1 MGEDMWEQK
10 SQDDGDRR
18 LHTLLST
25 GLELAVQT
33 LGFDAATL
41 TARQGSD
48 LATLQATDRRLV
60 ALDDAQYESGA
71 GPCIAVLDRHE
82 PIYLED
88 ATEPDGRWMHFART
102 AEHLGVAS
110 SLSLHLPVEGETVAG
125 SLNLYARRRVR
136 LGDEDIRAAL
146 PFAAHVA
153 AAVESIDA
161 YRSTVK
167 LAQNMAEA
175 MRSRAVIE
183 QAKGMLMAEHQVDA
197 DQAFTMLVKVSQR
210 GNVKLREVA
219 RRLVHSRSGSEPGD
233 AEALPDSP
241 EPDALDTA

>member
-1 MGEDMWEQK
+1 MREQHAE
-10 SQDDGDRR
+10 DDGERR
-18 LHTLLST
+18 LQTLLST

-41 TARQGSD
+41 SARQGSD
-48 LATLQATDRRLV
+48 LATLEATDRRLV

-71 GPCIAVLDRHE
+71 GPCIAVLDPHE

-88 ATEPDGRWMHFART
+88 ATAPDGRWTHFSQT
-102 AEHLGVAS
+102 AGHLGVAS
-110 SLSLHLPVEGETVAG
+110 SLSLHLPVDSETVAG
-125 SLNLYARRRVR
+125 SLNLYARRPVR
-136 LGDEDIRAAL
+136 LGDDDIRAAL

-153 AAVESIDA
+153 AALESIDA

-167 LAQNMAEA
+167 LAQNLAEA

-197 DQAFTMLVKVSQR
+197 DQAFAMLVKVSQR

-233 AEALPDSP
+233 AEPLSGHP
-241 EPDALDTA
+241 EADDRGTA